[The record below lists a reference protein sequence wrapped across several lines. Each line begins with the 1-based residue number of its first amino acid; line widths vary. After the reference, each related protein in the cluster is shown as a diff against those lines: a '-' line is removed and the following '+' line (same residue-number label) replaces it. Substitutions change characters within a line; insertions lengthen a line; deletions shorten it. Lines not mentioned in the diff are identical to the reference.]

1 MSCLDFVGSAVFRML
16 GFVHSMDFS
25 QPKSFTASRHGVA
38 LADFVG
44 SWPLL

>member
-25 QPKSFTASRHGVA
+25 QSFTASRHGVA
-38 LADFVG
+38 DFVG
-44 SWPLL
+44 SWLLL